1 MNSDLD
7 RTEFVTVFH
16 VSGTETPYLRP
27 GSWVAISREDALAS
41 AEAIDAG
48 ERWMLELHVRR
59 DQVQWSG
66 DASDSV
72 VEPRRGILL
81 VKSIVVAAE
90 MSRQTA
96 S

>member
-1 MNSDLD
+1 MNSDID

-27 GSWVAISREDALAS
+27 GSWVATSREEALVSTEAS
-41 AEAIDAG
+41 DTD

-66 DASDSV
+66 GEADSV
-72 VEPRRGILL
+72 VEPRHGILL
-81 VKSIVVAAE
+81 MKSVVVGAE
-90 MSRQTA
+90 FVAQTA
-96 S
+96 G